1 MWVNFS
7 QILNLI
13 SLWKY
18 LNNVKN
24 ILSNLNINKK
34 ILIILNI
41 WFDVI
46 NVKSEN
52 KSSSKKKSE
61 VSIKNRAGFSEIETK
76 VLVLETAGYPFNF
89 GLLEGPNLEISDKVL
104 FEQYAI
110 DQWSGTSVRTGSYL
124 FDQKIIPDFAFKIIT
139 AYPEDSVIGENT
151 SIEIVIPDVEKN
163 DSIKRIKSNVFFD
176 DVVGQENA
184 KKKSKLIYKYLQDP
198 EKFGNWAPKNVLFY
212 GLPGTGKTMLAK
224 ALSNELNINLFL
236 VKATSLIGDHVGD
249 AANKIHD
256 LYETALKS
264 APSLIFIDEIDAIAL
279 HRSFQSLRGD
289 VSEIVNSLLTEMD
302 GINPNDGV
310 VTIAATNNPSS
321 IDFAIRSRFE
331 EEIEFKL
338 PNEDERREIFEL
350 NLNTFPMDYDL
361 DIEKLVKLS
370 KRMSG
375 RDIKEKILKTA
386 LHNAIINDKEKVTM
400 DDVYFALDINKYK
413 KEEIKGMFE

>member
-1 MWVNFS
+1 M
-7 QILNLI
+7 
-13 SLWKY
+13 
-18 LNNVKN
+18 
-24 ILSNLNINKK
+24 
-34 ILIILNI
+34 
-41 WFDVI
+41 I

-61 VSIKNRAGFSEIETK
+61 VSIKNRASFSEIETK

-338 PNEDERREIFEL
+338 PNDDERREIFEL
-350 NLNTFPMDYDL
+350 NLNTFPMDYEL

-400 DDVYFALDINKYK
+400 DDIYFALDINKYK
-413 KEEIKGMFE
+413 KEEIEGMFE

>member
-1 MWVNFS
+1 M
-7 QILNLI
+7 
-13 SLWKY
+13 
-18 LNNVKN
+18 
-24 ILSNLNINKK
+24 
-34 ILIILNI
+34 
-41 WFDVI
+41 I

-61 VSIKNRAGFSEIETK
+61 VSIKNRASFSEIETK

-89 GLLEGPNLEISDKVL
+89 GLLESPNLEISDKVL

-151 SIEIVIPDVEKN
+151 SIEIVIPDVEKH
-163 DSIKRIKSNVFFD
+163 DSIKRVKSNVFFD

-264 APSLIFIDEIDAIAL
+264 SPSLIFIDEIDAIAL

-338 PNEDERREIFEL
+338 PNDDERREIFEL
-350 NLNTFPMDYDL
+350 NLNTFPMDYEL

-400 DDVYFALDINKYK
+400 DDIYFALDINKYK

>member
-1 MWVNFS
+1 M
-7 QILNLI
+7 
-13 SLWKY
+13 
-18 LNNVKN
+18 
-24 ILSNLNINKK
+24 
-34 ILIILNI
+34 
-41 WFDVI
+41 I

-52 KSSSKKKSE
+52 KSTNKKKPE
-61 VSIKNRAGFSEIETK
+61 VSIISKAAYSENETK

-110 DQWSGTSVRTGSYL
+110 DQWSGTNVRTGSYL
-124 FDQKIIPDFAFKIIT
+124 FDQKIIPDFAFKVIT

-151 SIEIVIPDVEKN
+151 SIEIVIPDVEN
-163 DSIKRIKSNVFFD
+163 SDSIKRVKSNVFFD

-198 EKFGNWAPKNVLFY
+198 ERFGNWAPKNVLFY

-338 PNEDERREIFEL
+338 PNDEERKEIFEL

-400 DDVYFALDINKYK
+400 DDVYFALDVNKYK
-413 KEEIKGMFE
+413 KEEVKGMFE

>member
-1 MWVNFS
+1 M
-7 QILNLI
+7 
-13 SLWKY
+13 
-18 LNNVKN
+18 
-24 ILSNLNINKK
+24 
-34 ILIILNI
+34 
-41 WFDVI
+41 I

-61 VSIKNRAGFSEIETK
+61 VSIKNRASFSEIETQ

-151 SIEIVIPDVEKN
+151 SIEIVIPDVEKH
-163 DSIKRIKSNVFFD
+163 DSIKRVKSNVFFD

-198 EKFGNWAPKNVLFY
+198 EKFGNWAPRNVLFY

-289 VSEIVNSLLTEMD
+289 VSEIVNSFLTEMD

-331 EEIEFKL
+331 EEIEFKM
-338 PNEDERREIFEL
+338 PNDEERREIIQL
-350 NLNTFPMDYDL
+350 NLNTFPLEYDL
-361 DIEKLVKLS
+361 DIDKLVKLS
-370 KRMSG
+370 KRMSP

-386 LHNAIINDKEKVTM
+386 LHNAIINDKEMVTM
-400 DDVYFALDINKYK
+400 DDVYFALEVNKYK

>member
-1 MWVNFS
+1 M
-7 QILNLI
+7 
-13 SLWKY
+13 
-18 LNNVKN
+18 
-24 ILSNLNINKK
+24 
-34 ILIILNI
+34 
-41 WFDVI
+41 I

-61 VSIKNRAGFSEIETK
+61 VSIKNRASFSEIETK

-163 DSIKRIKSNVFFD
+163 DSIKKIKSNVFFD

-338 PNEDERREIFEL
+338 PTEEERKEIFEL
-350 NLNTFPMDYDL
+350 NLNTFPMDYEL

-400 DDVYFALDINKYK
+400 DDVYFALDVNKYK